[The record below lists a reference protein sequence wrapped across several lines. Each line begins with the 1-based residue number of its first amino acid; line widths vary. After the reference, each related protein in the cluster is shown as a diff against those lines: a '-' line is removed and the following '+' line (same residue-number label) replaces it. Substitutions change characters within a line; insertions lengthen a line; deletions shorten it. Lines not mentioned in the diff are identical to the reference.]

1 MTIDT
6 NKLAT
11 ARKSFLEAINNPQ
24 TATALLRNMAG
35 ELRTA
40 QPDLFMPYIAD
51 ENRDAIRPEPLH
63 WNDQYFS
70 QQKKVAERNFS
81 FERLE
86 HLLQV
91 REHFRQEG
99 RKGFVANAQPAPA
112 AARSDSHTG
121 YTPSVNLRKFVEEG
135 DLTTLRTALIVEL
148 EDKRLDADT
157 LRAAL
162 AWTRTRVTDLCEP
175 YSEKAFARA
184 IVQNRE
190 QWSADYYG
198 LQAVY
203 LDTNFSEERFL
214 HLIDVREYLR
224 RQSPISMA
232 PDSRPVKSSSP
243 APARG
248 PRLHDEQPR
257 PSPQPPRPQPV
268 RHRHG
273 LSPVMLTALL
283 IGGALAAV
291 VILILALRK

>member
-6 NKLAT
+6 NKLAI

-24 TATALLRNMAG
+24 TATALLRKMAD

-40 QPDLFMPYIAD
+40 QPELFMPYVAD
-51 ENRDAIRPEPLH
+51 ENRDAIKPEPLH

-91 REHFRQEG
+91 RERFRQEG
-99 RKGFVANAQPAPA
+99 RKGFVADAQPAPA
-112 AARSDSHTG
+112 DARSDSNTG
-121 YTPSVNLRKFVEEG
+121 YNPSINLRKFVEEG

-148 EDKRLDADT
+148 EDKRLDANT

-162 AWTRTRVTDLCEP
+162 AWTRTRVADLCEP
-175 YSEKAFARA
+175 YGEKAFARA

-214 HLIDVREYLR
+214 HLIEVREYLR
-224 RQSPISMA
+224 RQSSIRTA
-232 PDSRPVKSSSP
+232 PDSKPLKGSNL

-248 PRLHDEQPR
+248 PRLHDE
-257 PSPQPPRPQPV
+257 PSPSPPPSRPTPAHN
-268 RHRHG
+268 RHS
-273 LSPVMLTALL
+273 LSPVMRAALL